1 MTGSAAEGPERP
13 PVEAM
18 PRFRRTR
25 TPKYPVFIGL
35 GVVLGV
41 VVAGVVTLLTPLDA
55 DPVTG
60 QQYSLGKVLG
70 YLSLV
75 LALVGGLLGGL
86 VAVLLDRR
94 RR

>member
-1 MTGSAAEGPERP
+1 MQR
-13 PVEAM
+13 V
-18 PRFRRTR
+18 RRTR

-41 VVAGVVTLLTPLDA
+41 AVAGVVTLLTPLA
-55 DPVTG
+55 PDPVTG
-60 QQYSLGKVLG
+60 QEYSFGQVLG

-75 LALVGGLLGGL
+75 LALVGGLIGGL
-86 VAVLLDRR
+86 VAVLIDRR